1 MIKKGFLHL
10 LVYIMWLIAIGV
22 GLWFFYISR
31 NSFLGVMSNLYVRGS
46 LARSMEVRFFEKVF
60 VLFIGVVYAIAML
73 GVFEFFSFGAES
85 PDFLDRIALVFGI
98 ELALVFLADITWFWA
113 QNFKSHFSFRWPILI
128 GELLLGIGLLI
139 FSIRSHRLRTG

>member
-1 MIKKGFLHL
+1 
-10 LVYIMWLIAIGV
+10 MWFIAIGV

-31 NSFLGVMSNLYVRGS
+31 NSFLGVMSNLFVRGD

-60 VLFIGVVYAIAML
+60 VLVIGLIYAISML
-73 GVFEFFSFGAES
+73 GVYEFYRFGAEKS
-85 PDFLDRIALVFGI
+85 DLFYRVALVFGV
-98 ELALVFLADITWFWA
+98 ELVLVFLADITWFWA
-113 QNFKSHFSFRWPILI
+113 QNFKSNFTFRWPILL

>member
-1 MIKKGFLHL
+1 MYL
-10 LVYIMWLIAIGV
+10 LVYIMWFIAIGV

-31 NSFLGVMSNLYVRGS
+31 NSFLGVMSNLFVRGN

-60 VLFIGVVYAIAML
+60 VMIIGLVYAISML
-73 GVFEFFSFGAES
+73 GVFEFFRFGAEK
-85 PDFLDRIALVFGI
+85 PDFIDRIALVIGI
-98 ELALVFLADITWFWA
+98 ELVLVFLADITWLWA
-113 QNFKSHFSFRWPILI
+113 QNFKSNFPFRWPILI